1 MKLYTFVYFKY
12 GLYNL
17 VILLSSV
24 LGDKMNI
31 KKDFGLR
38 IKELRNKKGMTQY
51 ELAEMVAIDP
61 KHISH
66 IETGRS
72 FPKADL
78 IEKFA
83 TAFGVDYT
91 EFFKT
96 EHLQDRKYL
105 TEKINI
111 IIKNATNE
119 DLRKILKIL
128 MCLTN

>member
-1 MKLYTFVYFKY
+1 
-12 GLYNL
+12 
-17 VILLSSV
+17 
-24 LGDKMNI
+24 MNI